1 MRRTWLVLAIAACTR
16 GELASDEA
24 ARRAD
29 AAGDSTFAAV
39 QDRGAVVMGVDQY
52 TSTHHFTDLPD
63 GGMIELQRDSVDPA
77 GIAQIRA
84 HMQQIATAF
93 AAGDFTLPGMV
104 HAQVVP
110 GTGTMAARRSV
121 ISYAAVELPNGAQVR
136 ITTTDS
142 VALKA
147 VHEFLAFQR
156 QDHHA
161 GMRHDD

>member
-1 MRRTWLVLAIAACTR
+1 MNRYLFVVALAGCAR
-16 GELASDEA
+16 GEPAADEG
-24 ARRAD
+24 ARRAE
-29 AAGDSTFAAV
+29 ASGDSTFAAV
-39 QDRGAVVMGVDQY
+39 QDRGAVAMGVDQY
-52 TSTHHFTDLPD
+52 TSTHHFTPLPN
-63 GGMIELQRDSVDPA
+63 GGLIELQRDSIDPT
-77 GIAQIRA
+77 GITQIRA
-84 HMQQIATAF
+84 HMREIATAF

-110 GTGTMAARRSV
+110 GTETMAARRST
-121 ISYAAVELPNGAQVR
+121 ISYVAEELPKGAQVR

>member
-1 MRRTWLVLAIAACTR
+1 MRRYLLVLSLASCAR
-16 GELASDEA
+16 GEPATDEGT
-24 ARRAD
+24 RRAD
-29 AAGDSTFAAV
+29 ASRDSTFAAV
-39 QDRGAVVMGVDQY
+39 QDRGAVAMGVDQY
-52 TSTHHFTDLPD
+52 TSTHHFTPLPN
-63 GGMIELQRDSVDPA
+63 GGLIELQRDSVDPA

-110 GTGTMAARRSV
+110 GTATMAAQRSV
-121 ISYAAVELPNGAQVR
+121 ITYVAEELPKGAQVR